1 VHLAHPLEGDPSRRL
16 HPHHSSELIALRNGL
31 LWAAVPHALWSRPL
45 RAALTLC
52 RGLETL
58 LGRRETSKGD
68 FLRVAC
74 AHRAAKSLRST
85 HRTLQRGRLPGSQMA
100 KVEVEKVGVSQVGGP
115 RGPENKAKTLQK
127 RRIRPPNLEQ
137 NRMRRGFSTGCGV
150 LRSSELPW
158 CSGAHNLPFHK
169 SMVQRLHLAP
179 RRREKGKPAAR
190 RGRKALGPLF
200 S

>member
-137 NRMRRGFSTGCGV
+137 NRMRRGFSTGWGI
-150 LRSSELPW
+150 LRSWTSALRCSKKFATRSQRPSYGKDSYFRG
-158 CSGAHNLPFHK
+158 CSGRN
-169 SMVQRLHLAP
+169 
-179 RRREKGKPAAR
+179 RRVCCLRYVA
-190 RGRKALGPLF
+190 